1 MILNCTRGFSL
12 AHPNEIMSK
21 AQVDLLFDA
30 SSAVLFAVIESEYCM
45 KGSPV
50 MVPEW
55 VMPTCEPSCPCQMD
69 SELVQEAADFLLRMG
84 MLQVSDDGCLRT
96 SF

>member
-1 MILNCTRGFSL
+1 M
-12 AHPNEIMSK
+12 AHSNEIMSK

-69 SELVQEAADFLLRMG
+69 SELVQEASNFLLRMG
-84 MLQVSDDGCLRT
+84 MLQVSDGGYLHT
-96 SF
+96 NF

>member
-1 MILNCTRGFSL
+1 MTNS
-12 AHPNEIMSK
+12 NDIMSK

-30 SSAVLFAVIESEYCM
+30 SSAVLFAVIESEYCL

-55 VMPTCEPSCPCQMD
+55 VMPDCEPSCPCQMD
-69 SELVQEAADFLLRMG
+69 SELVEEAVDFLLRMG
-84 MLQVSDDGCLRT
+84 MLKVSDGGYLRT
-96 SF
+96 NF

>member
-1 MILNCTRGFSL
+1 MLSL
-12 AHPNEIMSK
+12 AIEQNR
-21 AQVDLLFDA
+21 
-30 SSAVLFAVIESEYCM
+30 VLHRVAREAAVIESEYCM

-84 MLQVSDDGCLRT
+84 MLQVSDGGYLRT
-96 SF
+96 NF